1 MIRHLRSLPLM
12 FLLLFLCAAVS
23 PSLAQTVAVIDYPAA
38 VILHPLF
45 STFNFEKS
53 AFEKCP
59 PYTSGKAYDDWLLK
73 TKREMDSLASK
84 YRGELAAAGEK
95 VNRLERELERI
106 RDRFQQTTNSLS
118 IKFDELRTSDKAEDK
133 ALLTK
138 VKYGEQLLEYE
149 RKFKTEQQAG
159 QQALEAA
166 RIELAN
172 LEHQIESPRF
182 TTPAETR
189 QHFARIESE
198 ITTMAKT
205 IMKSKGCTIL
215 LNRSGMG
222 APASHKPLENLDP
235 ALLAKHS
242 DLELEL
248 FKRLLNEDPTPPHQD
263 HANLE
268 YRRKVESS
276 FYGTKIASIRRSLQ
290 ARAGL
295 SLLEPELMPR
305 VLSGGEYITVDT
317 VNGLLFHYKAPDVYR
332 SLIVQVLRDMN
343 LQ

>member
-1 MIRHLRSLPLM
+1 MIRHLRSLPLA
-12 FLLLFLCAAVS
+12 FLLLLHCAIVS
-23 PSLAQTVAVIDYPAA
+23 PSVAQNVAVLDYPAA

-59 PYTSGKAYDDWLLK
+59 PYASGKVYEDWLIK
-73 TKREMDSLASK
+73 TKSEMDSLAAK
-84 YRGELAAAGEK
+84 YRGELAAAREK
-95 VNRLERELERI
+95 VSRLERDLERI
-106 RDRFQQTTNSLS
+106 LDRFQQTTNSLS
-118 IKFDELRTSDKAEDK
+118 VKFDELRTSDKAEDK

-149 RKFKTEQQAG
+149 QKFKAEHRAG

-166 RIELAN
+166 RLDLEN
-172 LEHQIESPRF
+172 LENQIESPRF

-189 QHFARIESE
+189 QYFARIESE
-198 ITTMAKT
+198 ITTMAQT
-205 IMKSKGCTIL
+205 IMKAKGCTML

-235 ALLAKHS
+235 ELLAKHS
-242 DLELEL
+242 DLEIEL
-248 FKRLLNEDPTPPHQD
+248 FKRLLNEEPTPPRQD
-263 HANLE
+263 YANPE

-276 FYGTKIASIRRSLQ
+276 FYGTKIASIKRSLQ

-295 SLLEPELMPR
+295 SLLEPEFMPR
-305 VLSGGEYITVDT
+305 VLSGGVYITVDT
-317 VNGLLFHYKAPDVYR
+317 INGLLFHYKTPDLYR
-332 SLIVQVLRDMN
+332 SLIVQVLREMN